1 MASIHEWNDRHG
13 TFLAQVGK
21 GVRRPEGFLILTRR
35 ASEGSLFLRYR
46 PCSSSM
52 ALACASGWYA
62 GGGLQTF
69 SSDHE

>member
-13 TFLAQVGK
+13 IFLAQVGK
-21 GVRRPEGFLILTRR
+21 GVRRPEGFLILTRS

-46 PCSSSM
+46 PCYSGM

-62 GGGLQTF
+62 GVGSQNFLV
-69 SSDHE
+69 